1 MRYSIEFQPTARK
14 ALDNLP
20 RTIQVRI
27 GHALK
32 ALAEEPH
39 PPGSKKLSGKHDIW
53 RLRVGDYRVLYTIES
68 GRLVIL
74 VLKVGHR
81 KDVSRS

>member
-1 MRYSIEFQPTARK
+1 MRYSIEFQPAARK
-14 ALDNLP
+14 AFDNLP

-27 GHALK
+27 GHSLN

-53 RLRVGDYRVLYTIES
+53 RLRVGDYRVLYRIES
-68 GRLVIL
+68 GRLVVL
-74 VLKVGHR
+74 VLKVGR
-81 KDVSRS
+81 RRDVYRS

>member
-14 ALDNLP
+14 ALANLP
-20 RTIQVRI
+20 RTIQVRV
-27 GHALK
+27 GRALN

-39 PPGSKKLSGKHDIW
+39 PTGSKKLSGKHDIW
-53 RLRVGDYRVLYTIES
+53 RLRVGDYRALYTIER

-81 KDVSRS
+81 RDVYRS

>member
-14 ALDNLP
+14 ALHSLP
-20 RTIQVRI
+20 QTVQVRI
-27 GHALK
+27 GRAIN

-39 PPGSKKLSGKHDIW
+39 PPGSNKLSGKHDIW
-53 RLRVGDYRVLYTIES
+53 RLQVGDYRVLYTVER

-81 KDVSRS
+81 RDVYR

>member
-1 MRYSIEFQPTARK
+1 MRYSIEFQPAARR

-27 GHALK
+27 GHALN
-32 ALAEEPH
+32 ALAEQAH
-39 PPGSKKLSGKHDIW
+39 PPGAKKLSGKHDIW
-53 RLRVGDYRVLYTIES
+53 RLRVGDYRVVYTIEK

-74 VLKVGHR
+74 VLKLGHR
-81 KDVSRS
+81 RDVYRS